1 MKIRYLSGK
10 HFSAYQIGFIKS
22 QVSRLC
28 DNRVYICKWTQS
40 VTLLPYRLISRCDK
54 RTLFILE
61 EKLQRAATNEKAC
74 RHSDMFRVGFNTV
87 LTGCGFAQRGKMDN
101 LLGLQ

>member
-28 DNRVYICKWTQS
+28 DNRVYLQMDTVS
-40 VTLLPYRLISRCDK
+40 YTFTL
-54 RTLFILE
+54 
-61 EKLQRAATNEKAC
+61 
-74 RHSDMFRVGFNTV
+74 
-87 LTGCGFAQRGKMDN
+87 
-101 LLGLQ
+101 